1 LIDFVNYLIDNG
13 SDQRVRR
20 RPMPEANFDQ
30 RVAAVRRFNRLY
42 TQQIGVLR
50 EAYLRSPFS
59 LAEARVLYELAQR
72 DRPSASA
79 LARDLGLDPGYL
91 SRILARFAKSRLLA
105 SERSARDRRMS
116 HLVLTEKGARAFAE
130 INARSRD
137 EIGAWLGVMP
147 AAAQARMVAAM
158 HTIEGLLAARP
169 EPKTPYLI
177 RPHQPGDIGW
187 VVSRHGALY
196 AQEYGWDET
205 FEALV
210 AEIAARFIRRFDAK
224 RERCWIAEKDGE
236 NVGSVFLVRK
246 SATVAQL
253 RLLIVDPKARGLGI
267 GHRLVEECIG
277 FARRAGYRKIVLWTN
292 DILHAARRI
301 YESKGFRLV
310 EEERHHSFGRDLVG
324 QIWELRL

>member
-1 LIDFVNYLIDNG
+1 MPAVTL
-13 SDQRVRR
+13 DQRI
-20 RPMPEANFDQ
+20 
-30 RVAAVRRFNRLY
+30 AAVRRFNRFY
-42 TQQIGVLR
+42 TQKIGVLR
-50 EAYLRSPFS
+50 EGYLKSPFT

-72 DRPSASA
+72 GRPVASE

-91 SRILARFAKSRLLA
+91 SRILARFAKQRLVA
-105 SERSARDRRMS
+105 GERSANDRRMS
-116 HLVLTEKGARAFAE
+116 HLVLTEKGMRAFAQ
-130 INARSRD
+130 INARSHD
-137 EIGAWLGVMP
+137 EIGAWLGALP
-147 AAAQARMVAAM
+147 GTAQERMVDAM
-158 HTIEGLLAARP
+158 HAIENLLAAAP
-169 EPKTPYLI
+169 EPKAPYLI

-210 AEIAARFIRRFDAK
+210 AEIAAKFLRRFDSK

-253 RLLIVDPKARGLGI
+253 RLLLVDPRARGLGV
-267 GHRLVEECIG
+267 GRRLVEECIA

-301 YESKGFRLV
+301 YEAEGFRLV
-310 EEERHHSFGRDLVG
+310 EEEPHHSFGRDLVG
-324 QIWELRL
+324 QIWERNL